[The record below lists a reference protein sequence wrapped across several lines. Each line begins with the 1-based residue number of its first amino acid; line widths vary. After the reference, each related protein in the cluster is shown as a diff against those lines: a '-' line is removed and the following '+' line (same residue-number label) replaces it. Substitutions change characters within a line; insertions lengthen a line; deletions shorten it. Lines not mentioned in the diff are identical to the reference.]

1 MYKIKTIL
9 LPLLLTACASNGGDS
24 NVRIGIGMGSFG
36 SNGGMSVSG
45 STDVPVVSGKQK
57 PPLPIQQMPLSDAVI
72 TSLFPDRD
80 LPFTASADDIET
92 LSKYVDSGTE
102 PALEQDNKDKLDK
115 CVASE
120 ADCRIRL
127 P

>member
-1 MYKIKTIL
+1 MHKIKTIL

-45 STDVPVVSGKQK
+45 STDVPLGGSKQK

-72 TSLFPDRD
+72 ASVFPDRA

-102 PALEQDNKDKLDK
+102 PALDQDSKDKLDK
-115 CVASE
+115 CVARA

>member
-24 NVRIGIGMGSFG
+24 NLRIGIGMGSFG

-45 STDVPVVSGKQK
+45 STEVPVVSGKQE

-72 TSLFPDRD
+72 ASLFPDRD

-102 PALEQDNKDKLDK
+102 PALDQESNNKLDK
-115 CVASE
+115 CVARE